1 MSRLLLAVV
10 ALLLSHPLQAA
21 EPDWSA
27 YRQLLQDHVRSGELE
42 GVKLTV
48 VDYPAWQNNPLWPQ
62 VVEQLNTYPA
72 DQLQTRAEK
81 LAFYINAYNI
91 LAIKMVLDNWPLDGI
106 RDAGSLLFPVWRKDV
121 GQLHGK
127 TVTLQQVEDDMI
139 RSLNEP
145 RIHMAIVCAS
155 VSCPDLRPEPYTA
168 AQLEQQLEEQTRAF
182 LHNDAKGVRINGND
196 VEVSKIFDWFEKDF
210 ADAGGVKAFIE
221 RYRPLPAQS
230 SIDDYLDYNWNLN
243 RQ

>member
-1 MSRLLLAVV
+1 
-10 ALLLSHPLQAA
+10 
-21 EPDWSA
+21 
-27 YRQLLQDHVRSGELE
+27 
-42 GVKLTV
+42 
-48 VDYPAWQNNPLWPQ
+48 
-62 VVEQLNTYPA
+62 
-72 DQLQTRAEK
+72 
-81 LAFYINAYNI
+81 
-91 LAIKMVLDNWPLDGI
+91 
-106 RDAGSLLFPVWRKDV
+106 GSLLFPVWRKDV

-127 TVTLQQVEDDMI
+127 TVTLQQVEDDLI

-168 AQLEQQLEEQTRAF
+168 AQLEQQLEEQTRTF

-230 SIDDYLDYNWNLN
+230 KI
-243 RQ
+243 

>member
-1 MSRLLLAVV
+1 MSRLLLVV
-10 ALLLSHPLQAA
+10 IALLLSHPLQAA

-27 YRQLLQDHVRSGELE
+27 YRQLLQDHVRSGELD
-42 GVKLTV
+42 GVKLTL

-62 VVEQLNTYPA
+62 VIGQLNSYPA

-91 LAIKMVLDNWPLDGI
+91 LAIKMVLDHWPLDGI

-127 TVTLQQVEDDMI
+127 TVTLQQVEDDLI

-168 AQLEQQLEEQTRAF
+168 AQLEQQLEEQTRTF

-221 RYRPLPAQS
+221 RYRPLPAPS
-230 SIDDYLDYNWNLN
+230 KIDDYLDYNWNLN

>member
-10 ALLLSHPLQAA
+10 ALLLSYPLQAA

-27 YRQLLQDHVRSGELE
+27 YRQLLQEHVRSGELE
-42 GVKLTV
+42 GVKLTL
-48 VDYPAWQNNPLWPQ
+48 VDYPAWQKNPLWPQ
-62 VVEQLNTYPA
+62 VIAQLNTYPA
-72 DQLQTRAEK
+72 DQLQTTAEK

-182 LHNDAKGVRINGND
+182 LQNDAKGVRINGND